1 MKIVIIV
8 QARMGSTR
16 FPGKILKTI
25 NNQPMLIFQYKRL
38 QRSKLSSLVCV
49 ATTNEKSDDIINEL
63 CLENNIPVFRGSE
76 TDVLKRYHDAANYF
90 NADVVVRINSDCPL
104 IDPSEVDKVIN
115 EWINSNPRVDYASN
129 ILEET
134 FPLGMHT
141 EVFSI
146 QALEKAHAEARLSD
160 EREHVTPYI
169 YRNPSIFNLQSIV
182 NNENLSHYRWTVD
195 YPEDLDFVREVANNL
210 IPKENFGMMEVVE
223 LINAKPNLKKINN
236 MYKKRQ
242 NILQK

>member
-1 MKIVIIV
+1 M
-8 QARMGSTR
+8 
-16 FPGKILKTI
+16 
-25 NNQPMLIFQYKRL
+25 
-38 QRSKLSSLVCV
+38 
-49 ATTNEKSDDIINEL
+49 
-63 CLENNIPVFRGSE
+63 
-76 TDVLKRYHDAANYF
+76 
-90 NADVVVRINSDCPL
+90 
-104 IDPSEVDKVIN
+104 N

>member
-146 QALEKAHAEARLSD
+146 QALEKAQAEARLSD